1 MWKHGSMV
9 DVDCWSTNPHFFSAR
24 TILCR
29 PQEQRCIGAMLQPWF
44 QPSERVVFE
53 CVPPHSFSVFLE
65 VAWENHEKQPCNKQ
79 PRSIAKTHFRRKPHH
94 ITQYTTI
101 IIIMWFFAHLPSRK
115 DQKKIQWISSLGRS
129 GLTRSPKALPRSS
142 WNLRPRSIP
151 SWPLVLSWGG
161 RSAWARDRRHDGLVT
176 NLWWRKTNAFHGI
189 WCGFNWDIY
198 YSYCVIYIY
207 IILYYIILYYIIL
220 YVYIILYYMFI
231 LCYIILYY
239 VILYYIMLYYIIL
252 YYIICLYYIILY
264 YVILY
269 YIMFYYIILCYIILY
284 YIMFYYIILYYTM
297 FYSVILY

>member
-1 MWKHGSMV
+1 MSKNGSMV

-79 PRSIAKTHFRRKPHH
+79 QRSIAKTHFRRKPHH

-129 GLTRSPKALPRSS
+129 GLTRSPKPLSRSS

-189 WCGFNWDIY
+189 WCGFNWDILFLLCY
-198 YSYCVIYIY
+198 LNIHIYILLY
-207 IILYYIILYYIIL
+207 YILYYIILFYIIL
-220 YVYIILYYMFI
+220 YFI
-231 LCYIILYY
+231 
-239 VILYYIMLYYIIL
+239 VYYILL
-252 YYIICLYYIILY
+252 
-264 YVILY
+264 
-269 YIMFYYIILCYIILY
+269 
-284 YIMFYYIILYYTM
+284 FYYIILY
-297 FYSVILY
+297 FYIILNYIIT